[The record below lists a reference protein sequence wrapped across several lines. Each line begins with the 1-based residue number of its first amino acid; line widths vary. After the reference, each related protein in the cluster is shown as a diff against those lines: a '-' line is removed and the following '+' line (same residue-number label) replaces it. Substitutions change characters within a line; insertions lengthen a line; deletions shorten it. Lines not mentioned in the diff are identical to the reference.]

1 MKRSHTKLSGRAK
14 EVQPRVQLSEME
26 DDSTSSQYCYRHG
39 LTEVTVNQKTK
50 GLRLIKL
57 FTECKWNL
65 EFIFNNFS

>member
-1 MKRSHTKLSGRAK
+1 
-14 EVQPRVQLSEME
+14 ME